1 MKKNGALALRMSY
14 PDGYKSEM
22 MNIYSLPSFTLVAL
36 KASAF
41 IYAFMLYL

>member
-1 MKKNGALALRMSY
+1 MKENGALHLQMSD
-14 PDGYKSEM
+14 PDGYKSGM